1 MNSKFRVRVIL
12 ESCVA
17 SGSFLNPKI
26 MKNIYKYLI
35 VFFTISMFTMLFFY
49 FQSETKETPYSLKVV
64 NKENYWIYEVYKED
78 NLFIRQEYIPAA
90 NGKQNFKTKEDAEKI
105 GKMVMT
111 KLSKNMLPGIS
122 MVELTNNNINFN
134 KI

>member
-17 SGSFLNPKI
+17 SGSFLNANI

-78 NLFIRQEYIPAA
+78 NLFIRQEYIPAV

-105 GKMVMT
+105 GKVVMT